1 MLCLSCRSLRL
12 PLIRNY
18 ATAAIS
24 IPGSSEVL
32 SRRPTKTKPRRK
44 DILRAEPELKMTS
57 RKLPTSLKK
66 MGSLASLINHK
77 PLSHAM
83 LQMRFTNKRH
93 GPHLE
98 KLLRN
103 AKEGAVRKGM
113 DEDSLVVDQAWV
125 TKGKF
130 AKRLWVKGRG
140 RVALQRRPRV
150 GIDIRVRDKTTLE
163 RRASES
169 KAKMVK
175 KLMKGGGLVEKP
187 IYNSANFTC

>member
-1 MLCLSCRSLRL
+1 
-12 PLIRNY
+12 
-18 ATAAIS
+18 
-24 IPGSSEVL
+24 
-32 SRRPTKTKPRRK
+32 
-44 DILRAEPELKMTS
+44 
-57 RKLPTSLKK
+57 
-66 MGSLASLINHK
+66 
-77 PLSHAM
+77 
-83 LQMRFTNKRH
+83 
-93 GPHLE
+93 
-98 KLLRN
+98 
-103 AKEGAVRKGM
+103 M

-163 RRASES
+163 RRALES